1 MIFIMSKPFKTK
13 NNEDGT
19 LNKNYVDLLEVDKPI
34 AGQQFGCF
42 SFVSPENVLK
52 QKNIFFFDEFVKK
65 WDINKS
71 MEKFADFLNFVAY
84 KYKLDAEDVNK
95 DFEEFVL
102 DEKEKLATGTIED
115 EYKTFMDRNEEKLEA
130 IFNKKHN
137 FQTSVRGFKSR
148 GNFASQEEAE
158 LRAKLLRENDPT
170 FDIFVGPVGTWL
182 PWEPEAYKTGKTEY
196 MEEELNQLMEEKVKN
211 ETAAKNAFDQRVK
224 ESKQKAI
231 EENIKNA
238 AKSGNK
244 LTQMMDEEGNL
255 KGIGNTQENTLSQM
269 ENVTA
274 ADISKELFEG
284 DNIVTGKSDNGKSLL
299 ISGPLANS

>member
-1 MIFIMSKPFKTK
+1 MSKSFKTK
-13 NNEDGT
+13 TNPDGSA
-19 LNKNYVDLLEVDKPI
+19 NPHYVDLLEVDKPI

-52 QKNIFFFDEFVKK
+52 QKNIFFFQEFVKK

-84 KYKLDAEDVNK
+84 KYKLESEDINK
-95 DFEEFVL
+95 DFEEYVI

-130 IFNKKHN
+130 IFNKEHN

-255 KGIGNTQENTLSQM
+255 KGIGNTQEESLNKID
-269 ENVTA
+269 NVTS
-274 ADISKELFEG
+274 ADITKELFEG
-284 DNIVTGKSDNGKSLL
+284 DNIVTGKTDNGKSLL
-299 ISGPLANS
+299 ISGPLANP